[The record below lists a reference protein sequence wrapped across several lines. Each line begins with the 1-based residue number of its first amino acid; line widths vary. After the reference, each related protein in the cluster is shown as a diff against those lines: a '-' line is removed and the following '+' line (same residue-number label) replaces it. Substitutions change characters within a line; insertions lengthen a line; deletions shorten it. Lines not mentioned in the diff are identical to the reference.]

1 MLTLAAAALAEVEL
15 DAFRELFYRQ
25 AGSRKRAHAC
35 LDLPGAI
42 G

>member
-25 AGSRKRAHAC
+25 QAEAV
-35 LDLPGAI
+35 
-42 G
+42 